1 MLKDKAPDLLARI
14 VPRYFERDGFCF
26 AIVPGT
32 ADHRGQLVF
41 YYQNRYERACE
52 GTIWM
57 APTKVAFKDVSDL
70 PEFKVQVVCGGGE
83 FGKRHCECGLPL
95 RFRGES
101 ILWDVRAQT
110 QYPNGRGKLLRMRDG
125 LRVGGENQAGTFLA
139 LLLFVGAWYYK
150 KPARIKIKFPDE
162 MFSVEYT
169 SDWKQETLWKP
180 GDRDPVLSSS
190 ERTSLRIP
198 ISFKRYPLAIAMI
211 AGALTGAGFDREW
224 GTCYFGGF
232 VTILLAWCLFYLIKH
247 PERAGF
253 LGSTRTFW
261 LLGVPL
267 AWLVGVAFVP
277 CTKLP
282 NHHFL
287 NKISLQ
293 EPAIPGT
300 NTYHT
305 NGVLFSYYSDW
316 TVAEKPA
323 DPTTVNLG
331 VNGSRITRIIQ
342 SHVPLVKI
350 TGPDNTSVDLA
361 LFPPSDDETL
371 EAYALR
377 VKSAIEG
384 ELRGHTDDKRVTME
398 QVVSTIHGLKQGGYK
413 LHFTIQMPDGSFL
426 PSSQYFFMLRNR
438 KHKIMIIT
446 HGPENH
452 LDNPPIKLI
461 LDSILLEEKRN
472 PPGLIDY
479 SRVNFDK
486 LEESLSV
493 GCSTAQK
500 SSGED
505 LSVAK
510 AWNHTLTEF
519 IAARQEMLK
528 AADVFE
534 TSDILNVHSIINNL
548 NPRAYD
554 DQFVER
560 RGIANAYYSALGDW
574 RNKLNTLHNCYQKE
588 LHQFGV
594 GEGRC
599 LSELERMTEETSDG
613 INRLQAAS
621 AADQEVAHRYNNA
634 VGAMAVYLANK
645 NSKDFERELAEL
657 DALKLKAE
665 RLHGE
670 YQLRGAQ
677 PRPVAAPV
685 EDGRTTPPAGDEI
698 NPGKGSAQRQESLAG
713 NQKGAEPAVPAGR
726 KVSMIIYKPIGAV
739 AVIGNK
745 TVMTGDAVQEFT
757 IVAIGTNSVTVK
769 SPAGVKKEL
778 RLGDVLN

>member
-1 MLKDKAPDLLARI
+1 
-14 VPRYFERDGFCF
+14 
-26 AIVPGT
+26 
-32 ADHRGQLVF
+32 
-41 YYQNRYERACE
+41 
-52 GTIWM
+52 
-57 APTKVAFKDVSDL
+57 
-70 PEFKVQVVCGGGE
+70 
-83 FGKRHCECGLPL
+83 
-95 RFRGES
+95 
-101 ILWDVRAQT
+101 
-110 QYPNGRGKLLRMRDG
+110 
-125 LRVGGENQAGTFLA
+125 
-139 LLLFVGAWYYK
+139 
-150 KPARIKIKFPDE
+150 
-162 MFSVEYT
+162 
-169 SDWKQETLWKP
+169 
-180 GDRDPVLSSS
+180 
-190 ERTSLRIP
+190 
-198 ISFKRYPLAIAMI
+198 
-211 AGALTGAGFDREW
+211 
-224 GTCYFGGF
+224 
-232 VTILLAWCLFYLIKH
+232 
-247 PERAGF
+247 
-253 LGSTRTFW
+253 
-261 LLGVPL
+261 
-267 AWLVGVAFVP
+267 LVGVAAIP
-277 CTKLP
+277 CAKLP
-282 NHHFL
+282 NDHFL
-287 NKISLQ
+287 KKMSLQ
-293 EPAIPGT
+293 KPAIPGT

-305 NGVLFSYYSDW
+305 NGVMLSYASDW
-316 TVAEKPA
+316 TVVEKPA

-331 VNGSRITRIIQ
+331 VNGSRITRTIQ

-361 LFPPSDDETL
+361 LFPPSDHETL

-384 ELRGHTDDKRVTME
+384 ELRGHTDDNRVTME

-413 LHFTIQMPDGSFL
+413 LHFTIQKPDGSFF
-426 PSSQYFFMLRNR
+426 PSSEYFFMLRNS
-438 KHKIMIIT
+438 KHKIMIVT

-461 LDSILLEEKRN
+461 LDSIQLEEKRN
-472 PPGLIDY
+472 PPGLIYY
-479 SRVNFDK
+479 SQVNFDR
-486 LEESLSV
+486 LEESLNV
-493 GCSTAQK
+493 GCSIAQK

-510 AWNHTLTEF
+510 AWNYTLTEF
-519 IAARQEMLK
+519 IAARQEMIK
-528 AADVFE
+528 AANVFE
-534 TSDILNVHSIINNL
+534 TSDILNVHSIINNR

-560 RGIANAYYSALGDW
+560 RGIANAYCNALGDW

-599 LSELERMTEETSDG
+599 LSELDRMTEETSDG
-613 INRLQAAS
+613 INHLQAAC
-621 AADQEVAHRYNNA
+621 AADQEVAHKYNYA

-677 PRPVAAPV
+677 PRPVAAPNV
-685 EDGRTTPPAGDEI
+685 NGRTTSLPGDENYPGNGLTRGHENQTGSWKSTEPTIPAG
-698 NPGKGSAQRQESLAG
+698 G
-713 NQKGAEPAVPAGR
+713 
-726 KVSMIIYKPIGAV
+726 KVSMIIYKPNGAV

-745 TVMTGDAVQEFT
+745 TVMTGDTVQEFT